1 VPFLAAAAP
10 YIALAST
17 AVSAY
22 SQTQAGDTAKN
33 QGLLA
38 QMQAERNA
46 NAEEAMSQQAAAA
59 DRKKARYLRSRAIAV
74 AGASGAGVSDPTV
87 SDILTGIDTEGE
99 MNALTALY
107 EGRIR
112 ADNTRKTGQ
121 IYANEGS
128 ARKKAA
134 YGQAASTALS
144 GFTDFASSGA
154 GDSFFKKYGSTQV
167 TGSGAGT
174 GSGFQAAAGNFAR
187 VPNNDDWTF

>member
-1 VPFLAAAAP
+1 MPFLAAAAP
-10 YIALAST
+10 YIALATT

-22 SQTQAGDTAKN
+22 SQTQMGDASAA
-33 QGLLA
+33 QGKLA
-38 QMQAERNA
+38 QIQADRNA

-59 DRKKARYLRSRAIAV
+59 DRKKARYLRSRALAV

-112 ADNTRKTGQ
+112 AENTRFQGRTF
-121 IYANEGS
+121 ANEGR
-128 ARKKAA
+128 ARKTAA

-144 GFTDFASSGA
+144 GFADFAGSGA
-154 GDSFFKKYGSTQV
+154 GDTFFQKYGGERAQAQ
-167 TGSGAGT
+167 GLGT
-174 GSGFQAAAGNFAR
+174 GYSDFAR
-187 VPNNDDWTF
+187 SGSKELYV

>member
-22 SQTQAGDTAKN
+22 SQTQMGDAAKA
-33 QGLLA
+33 QGALA
-38 QMQAERNA
+38 QIQADRNA
-46 NAEEAMSQQAAAA
+46 NAEEAMSQQQALQ
-59 DRKKARYLRSRAIAV
+59 DRKKARYLRSRALAV

-112 ADNTRKTGQ
+112 AENTRATGR
-121 IYANEGS
+121 IYANEGR
-128 ARKKAA
+128 ARRTAA

-144 GFTDFASSGA
+144 GFTDFAGSGA
-154 GDSFFKKYGSTQV
+154 GDTFFKKYGGERAQAQ
-167 TGSGAGT
+167 GLGT
-174 GSGFQAAAGNFAR
+174 GYSDFAR
-187 VPNNDDWTF
+187 QPQEEWFA